1 MSLDPESPAPRSPDP
16 VTPGIGVQPVWPWA
30 LRETL
35 DEALGR
41 AQRPDPV
48 EPGTGGPAGNAR
60 LTAWTGA
67 VLFVLLAVEGI
78 TLLDVR
84 GLIGWHVA
92 VGSLLIPPALLKTAT
107 TGWRVVRYYRGSPA
121 YRLAGPPP
129 MPLRVLGPVV
139 VASTLA
145 VLGTGVLV
153 VWLGPERGRG
163 SLWGTPVS
171 ALFLHQA
178 SFAVWLAATTLHV
191 LGRAVPALRILG
203 ARVTPGVVGGRLA
216 RSAALVLVA
225 CLAAWLAVVL
235 YAAVPAWQHDLPF
248 GHHHD
253 GG

>member
-1 MSLDPESPAPRSPDP
+1 MSPDP
-16 VTPGIGVQPVWPWA
+16 ASAAPQPPDPLTSADGDQPVWPWQ

-35 DEALGR
+35 EEAVGR
-41 AQRPDPV
+41 AQRADPV

-67 VLFVLLAVEGI
+67 LLFVLLAVEGI

-92 VGSLLIPPALLKTAT
+92 VGTLLIPPALLKTAT

-145 VLGTGVLV
+145 VLGTGILV
-153 VWLGPERGRG
+153 VYLGPERGRG
-163 SLWGTPVS
+163 SLWGTPLS

-178 SFAVWLAATTLHV
+178 SFAVWLAVTTVHV

-203 ARVTPGVVGGRLA
+203 GRVTPGVVGGRLA
-216 RSAALVLVA
+216 RSAALVLVVG
-225 CLAAWLAVVL
+225 LAAWLAVVL
-235 YAAVPAWQHDLPF
+235 YATVPAWQQDLPF